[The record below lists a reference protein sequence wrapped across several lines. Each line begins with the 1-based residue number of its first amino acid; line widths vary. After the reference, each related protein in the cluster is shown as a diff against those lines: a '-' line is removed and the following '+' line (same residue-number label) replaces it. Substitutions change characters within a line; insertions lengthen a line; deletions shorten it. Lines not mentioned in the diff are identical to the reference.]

1 MIKNIPF
8 VILASLLVSC
18 NPSRM
23 IFKSDRF
30 NELEGLT
37 VPEAIEYE
45 KGKGSIDVTPNHFI
59 KIGESIYP
67 NKKGFELATPVTFT
81 RTEKQVFDLE
91 VEYFY
96 APQDSSVKIILY
108 EWNQQ
113 TNSNQNL
120 LEEKSK
126 KELDKM
132 YTAFQKKFEYLRK
145 ELTKRL
151 GEPTQIEINSNSGQ
165 SSYRDGIKWLNNDG
179 LNAYLFMFGNSQNG
193 YRQIRLAIYKE

>member
-1 MIKNIPF
+1 M
-8 VILASLLVSC
+8 
-18 NPSRM
+18 
-23 IFKSDRF
+23 
-30 NELEGLT
+30 T

-45 KGKGSIDVTPNHFI
+45 KGKGSIDVTPNHLI
-59 KIGESIYP
+59 KVRESIYP

-91 VEYFY
+91 AEYFY
-96 APQDSSVKIILY
+96 VPQDSLVKVILY
-108 EWNQQ
+108 EWSQQ

-120 LEEKSK
+120 LEEKSE

-151 GEPTQIEINSNSGQ
+151 GEPTQIEINLNSGQ
-165 SSYRDGIKWLNNDG
+165 PNYRDGIKWLNNNG
-179 LNAYLFMFGNSQNG
+179 LNAYLFMFGNNQNE